1 MASPGKKMNPQ
12 IKIMGILSLLFF
24 GGIGLFV
31 ALPEG
36 PARGM
41 GLGIVSVMTIYF
53 TFKSI

>member
-1 MASPGKKMNPQ
+1 MQANKQKMNPQ
-12 IKIMGILSLLFF
+12 LKIMGVLTLLFF

-41 GLGIVSVMTIYF
+41 AITAITVLSIYSIFKVS
-53 TFKSI
+53 